1 MIGFIVRRL
10 LAAIPLLLAISIMCF
25 VMIQLPPG
33 DFASRYKDNLIE
45 RAGMTETEAEEQ
57 AQKLRVDLGLDQPM
71 AVQYFRWIWGI
82 VSRGSFGFSFAYKK
96 DVGEL
101 IAERLPRTLLLAIGA
116 HVLATFLGVLIGIY
130 SATHKYTLGDNV
142 ATVLAF
148 LGMGVPRF
156 FLALALMYLLIFGL
170 GQQHVGALYSPQ
182 YAVAP
187 WTWEKFVDLLKHV
200 WPVLAIA
207 GFAGMAR
214 NMRVMRSNLLDV
226 LDAQYVTTARAKG
239 LRSSTVVF
247 RHAVPNALHPVVM
260 YQGMALPYM
269 LTGEMEVAIV
279 LSLPTMA
286 PMFYDSLINQDI
298 YVSAS
303 FLLILAAVLVL
314 GNLLADILLVMLDP
328 RIRVK

>member
-1 MIGFIVRRL
+1 MTGFLLRRL
-10 LAAIPLLLAISIMCF
+10 AASVPLLLAISIVCF
-25 VMIQLPPG
+25 VVIQLPPG
-33 DFASRYKDNLIE
+33 DFASKYKDNLIE
-45 RAGMTETEAEEQ
+45 RAGMTESEADRLAGE
-57 AQKLRVDLGLDQPM
+57 LRVQYGLDKPM
-71 AVQYFRWIWGI
+71 PVQYLNWVWGI
-82 VSRGSFGFSFAYKK
+82 VSRGHFGFSFAYKK

-101 IAERLPRTLLLAIGA
+101 IAERLPRTMLLALGA
-116 HVLATFLGVLIGIY
+116 HFVATFFGVLIGIY
-130 SATHKYTLGDNV
+130 SATHKYTLGDNL
-142 ATVLAF
+142 ATVVAF

-156 FLALALMYLLIFGL
+156 FLALIVMYWLVFGA
-170 GQQHVGALYSPQ
+170 GQQHVGSLLSPA

-187 WTWEKFVDLLKHV
+187 WTWSKFADLLKHV

-226 LDAQYVTTARAKG
+226 LDAQYVVTARSKG
-239 LRSSTVVF
+239 LRESTVVL
-247 RHAVPNALHPVVM
+247 RHAVPNALHPLLM

-279 LSLPTMA
+279 MTLPTMA

-303 FLLILAAVLVL
+303 FLLIFACVLVL
-314 GNLLADILLVMLDP
+314 GNLLADILLVTLDP

>member
-1 MIGFIVRRL
+1 MTAFLVRRL
-10 LAAIPLLLAISIMCF
+10 LAAIPLLIAISIMCF
-25 VMIQLPPG
+25 VVIQLPPG
-33 DFASRYKDNLIE
+33 DFASKYKDNLIE
-45 RAGMTETEAEEQ
+45 RAGMTEPEAERLARE
-57 AQKLRVDLGLDQPM
+57 LRVQYGLDQPM
-71 AVQYFRWIWGI
+71 PVQYVRWVWGI

-101 IAERLPRTLLLAIGA
+101 IAERLPRTILLALGA
-116 HVLATFLGVLIGIY
+116 HFLATFFGVMIGIY
-130 SATHKYTLGDNV
+130 SATHKYTLGDNL
-142 ATVLAF
+142 ATVAAF

-156 FLALALMYLLIFGL
+156 FLALAVMYFLIFGL

-182 YAVAP
+182 YAVAE
-187 WTWEKFVDLLKHV
+187 WSWAKFADLLKHV

-226 LDAQYVTTARAKG
+226 LDAQYVVTARAKG
-239 LRSSTVVF
+239 LAEPAVVLK
-247 RHAVPNALHPVVM
+247 HAVPNALHPVVM

-279 LSLPTMA
+279 MTLPTMA
-286 PMFYDSLINQDI
+286 PMFYQSLINQDI

-303 FLLILAAVLVL
+303 FLLILAAVLVV

>member
-1 MIGFIVRRL
+1 MMKFILRRIL
-10 LAAIPLLLAISIMCF
+10 TAIPLLLAISVICF
-25 VMIQLPPG
+25 VVIQLPPG
-33 DFASRYKDNLIE
+33 DFASNYKSNLME
-45 RAGMTETEAEEQ
+45 RAGMSEAEAERL
-57 AQKLRVDLGLDQPM
+57 AQELRVQYGLDKPLV
-71 AVQYFRWIWGI
+71 AQYGHWLWGI
-82 VSRGSFGFSFAYKK
+82 VRHGNFGFSFAYKK

-101 IAERLPRTLLLAIGA
+101 IEERLPRTIWLALGA
-116 HVLATFLGVLIGIY
+116 HILATFFGIGIGVY

-148 LGMGVPRF
+148 IGMGVPRF
-156 FLALALMYLLIFGL
+156 FLALLVMYVLVFVC
-170 GQQHVGALYSPQ
+170 GQQHVGALTSPQ

-187 WTWEKFVDLLKHV
+187 WSWAKFVDLLKHV

-239 LRSSTVVF
+239 LTESSVIMK
-247 RHAVPNALHPVVM
+247 HAVPNALHPVIM

-269 LTGEMEVAIV
+269 LMGEMEVAIV
-279 LSLPTMA
+279 MTLPTMA
-286 PMFYDSLINQDI
+286 PMFYQSLINQDI

-303 FLLILAAVLVL
+303 FLLILASVLVL
-314 GNLLADILLVMLDP
+314 GNLIADVLLVALDP

>member
-1 MIGFIVRRL
+1 VIGFIVRRL

>member
-116 HVLATFLGVLIGIY
+116 HLLATFLGVLIGIY

-187 WTWEKFVDLLKHV
+187 WTWEKFVDLLRHV

>member
-1 MIGFIVRRL
+1 MTAFLVRRL
-10 LAAIPLLLAISIMCF
+10 LAAIPLLIAISIMCF
-25 VMIQLPPG
+25 VVIQLPPG
-33 DFASRYKDNLIE
+33 DFASKYKDNLIE
-45 RAGMTETEAEEQ
+45 RAGMTEPEAERLARE
-57 AQKLRVDLGLDQPM
+57 LRVQYGLDQPM
-71 AVQYFRWIWGI
+71 PVQYLRWVWGI

-101 IAERLPRTLLLAIGA
+101 IAERLPRTILLALGA
-116 HVLATFLGVLIGIY
+116 HFLATFFGVMIGIY
-130 SATHKYTLGDNV
+130 SATHKYTLGDNL
-142 ATVLAF
+142 ATVAAF

-156 FLALALMYLLIFGL
+156 FLALAVMYFLIFGL

-182 YAVAP
+182 YAVAE
-187 WTWEKFVDLLKHV
+187 WSWAKFADLLKHV

-226 LDAQYVTTARAKG
+226 LDAQYVVTARAKG
-239 LRSSTVVF
+239 LAEPAVVLK
-247 RHAVPNALHPVVM
+247 HAVPNALHPVVM

-279 LSLPTMA
+279 MTLPTMA
-286 PMFYDSLINQDI
+286 PMFYQSLINQDI

-303 FLLILAAVLVL
+303 FLLILAAVLVV